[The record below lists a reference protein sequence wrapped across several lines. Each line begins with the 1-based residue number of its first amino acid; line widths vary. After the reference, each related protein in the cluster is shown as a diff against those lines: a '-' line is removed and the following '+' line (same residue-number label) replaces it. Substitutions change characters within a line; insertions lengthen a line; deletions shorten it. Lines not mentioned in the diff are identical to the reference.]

1 MILNSSTS
9 MKVIVTGA
17 GKGIGFET
25 AIRFAEN
32 GHEVLAVSRNIE
44 AIQAKASSVPN
55 ITPVSLDLTE
65 GDFSPL
71 DSVLREWGKV
81 DIVIHNA
88 GYLVNAPF
96 QEIKPADLEKV
107 YKVNVFAVFQLT
119 QHLMPFLQ
127 ASQAAHVIAI
137 SSMGGV
143 QGASKFPGLSAY
155 SSSKAAVA
163 GIIECLAE
171 EYRESNI
178 SFNALALGA
187 VQTKMLEE
195 AFPGYTA
202 PLSAKEMG
210 AYVFDFSLKGSKYY
224 NGKILPVS
232 ATTP

>member
-1 MILNSSTS
+1 MTLNSSTS

-25 AIRFAEN
+25 ATRFAEE
-32 GHEVLAVSRNIE
+32 GHEVLAISRNIE
-44 AIQAKASSVPN
+44 ALEVKNDSFPN
-55 ITPVSLDLTE
+55 ITPLSLDLTQS
-65 GDFSPL
+65 DFSLL
-71 DSVLREWGKV
+71 DPMLKEWGEV
-81 DIVIHNA
+81 DIIIHNA

-96 QEIKPADLEKV
+96 EEIKTVDLEKV

-195 AFPGYTA
+195 AFPDYTA
-202 PLSAKEMG
+202 PLSAQEMA
-210 AYVFDFSLKGSKYY
+210 AYVFDFALNGSKYY

>member
-1 MILNSSTS
+1 MTLNSSTS

-25 AIRFAEN
+25 ATRFAEE
-32 GHEVLAVSRNIE
+32 GHEVLAISRNIE
-44 AIQAKASSVPN
+44 ALKVKNDSFPN
-55 ITPVSLDLTE
+55 ITPLSLDLTQS
-65 GDFSPL
+65 DFSLL
-71 DSVLREWGKV
+71 DPMLKEWGEV
-81 DIVIHNA
+81 DIIIHNA

-96 QEIKPADLEKV
+96 EEIKTVDLEKV

-202 PLSAKEMG
+202 LLSAQEMA
-210 AYVFDFSLKGSKYY
+210 AYVFDFALNGSKYY